1 MVAAHC
7 IKRDTNLI
15 RHGSLL
21 AALILAALILAAL
34 ALTALAW
41 TPAARSF

>member
-21 AALILAALILAAL
+21 AALILAAL